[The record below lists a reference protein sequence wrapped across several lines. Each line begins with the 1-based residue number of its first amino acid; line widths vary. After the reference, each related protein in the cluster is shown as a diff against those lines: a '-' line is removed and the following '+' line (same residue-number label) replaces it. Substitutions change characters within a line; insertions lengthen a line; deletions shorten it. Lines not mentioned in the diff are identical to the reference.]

1 MNLILLF
8 LQFVKFGS
16 LAFGGGF
23 TILPLL
29 FDTFVN
35 QEKLFTADSFG
46 NLISISQMTPGPV
59 TINLATFV
67 GFLTNGIP
75 GAVICSL
82 GLVFPSFVVTGMALF
97 LMKKYEKSWFVEGFF
112 KGTRLVALVM
122 VLYAVVLFFNMSVM
136 SDIWSVRD
144 IWESIVT
151 GRFIGPENYHLNLL
165 ELGVLIVSFILV
177 KRRVSVTKI
186 MLSAAVFG
194 YAVSFL

>member
-35 QEKLFTADSFG
+35 QEKLFSADSFG

-67 GFLTNGIP
+67 GFLTNSVP
-75 GAVICSL
+75 GAIISSL
-82 GLVFPSFVVTGMALF
+82 GLVFPSFIATGLALF
-97 LMKKYEKSWFVEGFF
+97 LIKKYKETWVVEGFL
-112 KGTRLVALVM
+112 KGAHLVAFVM
-122 VLYAVVLFFNMSVM
+122 VLYAIILFLNMSIL
-136 SDIWSVRD
+136 SDFWSVRD
-144 IWESIVT
+144 IWQSLIH
-151 GRFIGPENYHLNLL
+151 GRFIGPENYHVNLL
-165 ELGVLIVSFILV
+165 ELAVAVVSFILIRLHV
-177 KRRVSVTKI
+177 PITRI
-186 MLSAAVFG
+186 LAGAAIVG

>member
-8 LQFVKFGS
+8 LQFVEFGS
-16 LAFGGGF
+16 LAIGGGF

-35 QEKLFTADSFG
+35 QEQLFTADSFG

-67 GFLTNGIP
+67 GFLTNGVP

-97 LMKKYEKSWFVEGFF
+97 LMKKYKESWFVEGFL
-112 KGTRLVALVM
+112 KGARLVALVM
-122 VLYAVVLFFNMSVM
+122 VLYAVVLFFSMSVM
-136 SDIWSVRD
+136 SDIWSVSD
-144 IWESIVT
+144 IWKSIMA
-151 GRFIGPENYHLNLL
+151 GRFVGPENYHVNLL
-165 ELGVLIVSFILV
+165 ELGILIVSFILV
-177 KRRVSVTKI
+177 KKQISVTKI
-186 MLSAAVFG
+186 LIGAAVFG